1 MREPPPPSGLNAN
14 FDSTLGLAELAQRE
28 ELVDT
33 LARTRLGGPFYVLGW
48 ALAGVGADLHEQQ
61 PVLFAGLMFLFA
73 LLALL
78 RQRVHVQPISEVS
91 ARRQIL
97 QAWGIVMLSVVLWGL
112 ATAWLLW
119 CARSTVGYEIAL
131 FATVAFVA
139 AMAHTF
145 AIRERFARIGIL
157 ALCLPPLA
165 VLVASEPWLGL
176 AFACFVAYSLFVL
189 RRSTREYWQRVHQGI
204 ALKCQRD
211 QFEQQSRRDVLTGLA
226 NRLCFELSLQAL
238 QADLTRCGQP
248 FSLLLLDLDHFKDI
262 NDLNGHTAGDAVLS
276 AFGQR
281 LREHFGGDGE
291 VAARWGGEEFAVL
304 LPGVGMRQASARA
317 EAFRAQLESGP
328 LLHSAEG
335 EPLDLRVSIGVGAD
349 VVGSTCPIASL
360 LQQVDVALYRAKRR
374 GRNRV
379 EAVAA

>member
-1 MREPPPPSGLNAN
+1 
-14 FDSTLGLAELAQRE
+14 
-28 ELVDT
+28 
-33 LARTRLGGPFYVLGW
+33 
-48 ALAGVGADLHEQQ
+48 
-61 PVLFAGLMFLFA
+61 
-73 LLALL
+73 
-78 RQRVHVQPISEVS
+78 
-91 ARRQIL
+91 
-97 QAWGIVMLSVVLWGL
+97 
-112 ATAWLLW
+112 
-119 CARSTVGYEIAL
+119 
-131 FATVAFVA
+131 
-139 AMAHTF
+139 
-145 AIRERFARIGIL
+145 
-157 ALCLPPLA
+157 
-165 VLVASEPWLGL
+165 
-176 AFACFVAYSLFVL
+176 
-189 RRSTREYWQRVHQGI
+189 
-204 ALKCQRD
+204 
-211 QFEQQSRRDVLTGLA
+211 VLTGLA